1 MAIGW
6 LTAFK
11 AIPWGDVIA
20 AAPTVAQGAKRL
32 WGAVGKRDAGSDA
45 GAAPA
50 PAPAPG
56 SLPAD
61 AEGRLRTLEAQIT
74 SLQRDNAASSE
85 LIKSL
90 AEQNSRLVD
99 AVEILRV
106 RTRALLAICLAL
118 VVLLASLALWLLW
131 R

>member
-6 LTAFK
+6 MSAFK

-20 AAPTVAQGAKRL
+20 AAPTVAQGAKKL
-32 WGAVGKRDAGSDA
+32 WTAVRHGNAETGIGADA
-45 GAAPA
+45 GAPA
-50 PAPAPG
+50 G
-56 SLPAD
+56 D
-61 AEGRLRTLEAQIT
+61 AQSRLHELEAGI
-74 SLQRDNAASSE
+74 SDLKRESAAASE

-99 AVEILRV
+99 AVEILRL
-106 RTRALLAICLAL
+106 RTRALLAIC
-118 VVLLASLALWLLW
+118 VVLVAFTSGLAIWLLS

>member
-20 AAPTVAQGAKRL
+20 AAPAVAHSAKKL
-32 WGAVGKRDAGSDA
+32 WTSVRSRNPDTGIGNAGTPAGDAQSRMQ
-45 GAAPA
+45 
-50 PAPAPG
+50 
-56 SLPAD
+56 
-61 AEGRLRTLEAQIT
+61 ELEARL
-74 SLQRDNAASSE
+74 SDLKRESAASSE

-106 RTRALLAICLAL
+106 RILALLAICFVL
-118 VVLLASLALWLLW
+118 VVFSSGLAIWLLS

>member
-1 MAIGW
+1 MAISW

-20 AAPTVAQGAKRL
+20 AAPKVAQGAKKL
-32 WGAVGKRDAGSDA
+32 WGAVGRGDAGS
-45 GAAPA
+45 AA
-50 PAPAPG
+50 APG

-61 AEGRLRTLEAQIT
+61 AEGRLRTLEAQIAG
-74 SLQRDNAASSE
+74 LQRENAASSE

-106 RTRALLAICLAL
+106 RTRVLLTLCLVLA
-118 VVLLASLALWLLW
+118 VLLAGLALWLLW

>member
-1 MAIGW
+1 MAISW

-20 AAPTVAQGAKRL
+20 AAPTVAQGAKKL
-32 WGAVGKRDAGSDA
+32 WGAVGRGDAGS
-45 GAAPA
+45 AA
-50 PAPAPG
+50 APG

-61 AEGRLRTLEAQIT
+61 AEGRLRTLEAQIAG
-74 SLQRDNAASSE
+74 LQREIAASSE

-106 RTRALLAICLAL
+106 RTRVLLALCLAL
-118 VVLLASLALWLLW
+118 AVILAGLVLWLLW

>member
-1 MAIGW
+1 MAISW

-20 AAPTVAQGAKRL
+20 AAPTVAQGAKKL
-32 WGAVGKRDAGSDA
+32 WGAVGRGDAGS
-45 GAAPA
+45 AA
-50 PAPAPG
+50 APG

-61 AEGRLRTLEAQIT
+61 AEGRLRTLEAQIAG
-74 SLQRDNAASSE
+74 LQRDNAASSE

-106 RTRALLAICLAL
+106 RTRALLVLCLAL
-118 VVLLASLALWLLW
+118 AVILAGLALWLLW

>member
-1 MAIGW
+1 MAISW

-20 AAPTVAQGAKRL
+20 AAPSVAQGAKKL
-32 WGAVGKRDAGSDA
+32 WGAVGRGDAGS
-45 GAAPA
+45 AA
-50 PAPAPG
+50 APG
-56 SLPAD
+56 SLSAD
-61 AEGRLRTLEAQIT
+61 AEGRLRTLEAQIAG
-74 SLQRDNAASSE
+74 LQRENAASSE

-99 AVEILRV
+99 AVEILRI
-106 RTRALLAICLAL
+106 RTRALLALCLAL
-118 VVLLASLALWLLW
+118 AVLLAGLALWLLW

>member
-1 MAIGW
+1 MAISW

-20 AAPTVAQGAKRL
+20 AAPKVAQGAKKL
-32 WGAVGKRDAGSDA
+32 WGAVGRGDAGS
-45 GAAPA
+45 AA
-50 PAPAPG
+50 APG

-61 AEGRLRTLEAQIT
+61 AEGRLRTLEAQIAG
-74 SLQRDNAASSE
+74 LQRENAASSE

-99 AVEILRV
+99 AIEILRV
-106 RTRALLAICLAL
+106 RTRVLLTLCLVLA
-118 VVLLASLALWLLW
+118 VLLAGLALWLLW

>member
-1 MAIGW
+1 MAISW

-20 AAPTVAQGAKRL
+20 AAPAVAQGAKKL
-32 WGAVGKRDAGSDA
+32 WGAVGKDDAG
-45 GAAPA
+45 PA
-50 PAPAPG
+50 VAPG

-74 SLQRDNAASSE
+74 GLQRDNAASSE

-106 RTRALLAICLAL
+106 RTRALLALCLVLA
-118 VVLLASLALWLLW
+118 VLLAGLALWLLW

>member
-20 AAPTVAQGAKRL
+20 AAPTVAQGAKKL
-32 WGAVGKRDAGSDA
+32 WGAVGRGDAGS
-45 GAAPA
+45 AA
-50 PAPAPG
+50 APG
-56 SLPAD
+56 SLSAD
-61 AEGRLRTLEAQIT
+61 AEGRLRTLEAQIAG
-74 SLQRDNAASSE
+74 LQRENAASSE

-106 RTRALLAICLAL
+106 RTRALLALCLAL
-118 VVLLASLALWLLW
+118 AVLLAGLALWLLW

>member
-1 MAIGW
+1 MAISW

-20 AAPTVAQGAKRL
+20 AAPTVAQGAKKL
-32 WGAVGKRDAGSDA
+32 WGAVGKGDAGSA
-45 GAAPA
+45 V
-50 PAPAPG
+50 APG
-56 SLPAD
+56 SLSAD
-61 AEGRLRTLEAQIT
+61 AEERLRTLEAQIAG
-74 SLQRDNAASSE
+74 LQRDNAASSE

-106 RTRALLAICLAL
+106 RTRALLALCLVLA
-118 VVLLASLALWLLW
+118 VLLASLTLWLLW
-131 R
+131 Q

>member
-1 MAIGW
+1 MAISW

-20 AAPTVAQGAKRL
+20 AAPAVAQGAKKL
-32 WGAVGKRDAGSDA
+32 WGAVGRGDAGP
-45 GAAPA
+45 AA
-50 PAPAPG
+50 APG

-74 SLQRDNAASSE
+74 GLQRDNAASSE

-106 RTRALLAICLAL
+106 RTRALLALCLIL
-118 VVLLASLALWLLW
+118 TVLLAGLTLWLLW

>member
-1 MAIGW
+1 MAISW

-20 AAPTVAQGAKRL
+20 AAPKVAQGAKKL
-32 WGAVGKRDAGSDA
+32 WGAVGKGDAGSTA
-45 GAAPA
+45 
-50 PAPAPG
+50 APG

-61 AEGRLRTLEAQIT
+61 AEGRLRTLEAQIAG
-74 SLQRDNAASSE
+74 LQRENAASSE

-106 RTRALLAICLAL
+106 RTRALLALCLAL
-118 VVLLASLALWLLW
+118 AVLLAGLALWLLW

>member
-1 MAIGW
+1 MAISW

-20 AAPTVAQGAKRL
+20 AAPAVAQGAKKL
-32 WGAVGKRDAGSDA
+32 WGAVGKGDAGSAA
-45 GAAPA
+45 GAAP
-50 PAPAPG
+50 G
-56 SLPAD
+56 SLAAD
-61 AEGRLRTLEAQIT
+61 AEERLRTLEAQIAG
-74 SLQRDNAASSE
+74 LQRESAASSE

-99 AVEILRV
+99 AIEILRV
-106 RTRALLAICLAL
+106 RTRALLALCLVLA
-118 VVLLASLALWLLW
+118 VLLAGLALWLLW

>member
-1 MAIGW
+1 MAISW

-20 AAPTVAQGAKRL
+20 AAPTVAQGAKKL
-32 WGAVGKRDAGSDA
+32 WGAVGRGDAGS
-45 GAAPA
+45 AA
-50 PAPAPG
+50 APG

-61 AEGRLRTLEAQIT
+61 AEGRLRTLEAQIAG
-74 SLQRDNAASSE
+74 LQRENAASSE

-106 RTRALLAICLAL
+106 RTRVLLALCLAL
-118 VVLLASLALWLLW
+118 AVLLAGLALW

>member
-6 LTAFK
+6 MTAFK

-20 AAPTVAQGAKRL
+20 AAPAVAQGAKKL
-32 WGAVGKRDAGSDA
+32 WTTVRSRNPEAGIGNAGTPAGDAQSRMQ
-45 GAAPA
+45 
-50 PAPAPG
+50 
-56 SLPAD
+56 
-61 AEGRLRTLEAQIT
+61 ELEARL
-74 SLQRDNAASSE
+74 SDLKRESAASSE

-106 RTRALLAICLAL
+106 RTLALLAICFILVAISSGLAI
-118 VVLLASLALWLLW
+118 WLLS

>member
-20 AAPTVAQGAKRL
+20 AAPTVAQGAKKL

-45 GAAPA
+45 GA
-50 PAPAPG
+50 APG

-118 VVLLASLALWLLW
+118 VVLLAGLALWLLW